1 MKRTMKQ
8 TPGMDR
14 RPVREHTTLSVADL
28 AQVSGGDVIYDAFV
42 AAATFAV
49 NWANEILRDF

>member
-1 MKRTMKQ
+1 MRVLS
-8 TPGMDR
+8 
-14 RPVREHTTLSVADL
+14 VREVD
-28 AQVSGGDVIYDAFV
+28 QVSGGDVIYDAFV